1 MAKILNENLKRRLI
15 KLSTDDI
22 INIVREYQNSTQ
34 GSSSYAQIRKNLDR
48 LDLFL
53 PEDLF

>member
-1 MAKILNENLKRRLI
+1 MAKILNEDFKRRII

-34 GSSSYAQIRKNLDR
+34 GKTSYQQIRSSLDKLNL
-48 LDLFL
+48 FI

>member
-1 MAKILNENLKRRLI
+1 MAKILNEEFKRRII

-34 GSSSYAQIRKNLDR
+34 GKTSYEQIRSSLDR
-48 LDLFL
+48 INLFI